1 MKFFGKYLKKR
12 FAKAEHKDVAVVNA
26 FNFDKSY
33 TSGNLISDNKNNC
46 TIFKLDLKPSRIT
59 AK

>member
-26 FNFDKSY
+26 FNVDKSY
-33 TSGNLISDNKNNC
+33 TSGNLMADNKKNC
-46 TIFKLDLKPSRIT
+46 HTQVRYETI
-59 AK
+59 